1 MTIVDFIRLILKHI
15 VLLITVPI
23 LLGVLVILL
32 TMNPS
37 FEYSSQTLL
46 YTGLATGS
54 SIEMDK
60 TFNYQATN
68 SAFDNLIN
76 IIKSRETQ
84 EEVAIRLLAL
94 HLMLPEANPKY
105 ISEELFKEFQEKI
118 PKYLYDYVSTG
129 EGTYNV
135 ENKIEG
141 TDEKL
146 FPEQIDR
153 YKYEKTVEN
162 LIAFMKSSNDNYV
175 YELLNY
181 DEDDHYSLKAI
192 SSITAQRINSSDL
205 IKLSYTVNDP
215 GVCQQTLAIYNSV
228 CIKNYK
234 LIKENRSDAVVKY
247 FQNELKKARVELKNA
262 EDELLEFNK
271 SSKIINYY
279 EQSKAVAVVKEDM
292 EVDYK
297 KNIAELAGLNA
308 GITRLEKKL
317 DIQEII
323 QEKNN
328 LILDKKK
335 QLGDLNFQLSLLKAE
350 NQSNYSLENS
360 NKITQLE
367 NDTKKLND
375 EIKKGVDQL
384 YSYQNSI
391 DGLPVSKLLPDWMN
405 NVVESENLKAKLR
418 VLNQQ
423 NKEFQETY
431 ARYAPAGA
439 NMKRLEREI
448 SVAEQGYLE
457 ILHGLN
463 LAKLKLQD
471 SELSSDLKPI
481 DIPYYPVS
489 PNPTKRA
496 ILIIAASFLGGILTL
511 GIIFMMEYF
520 DDSLKNSQSASK
532 KTGFPSL
539 GMIPKIILDP
549 GSFNLNFIKNRL
561 IEIITQNIFQF
572 FGFKEDTNK
581 TKIIVV
587 FSTQKLEGKT
597 VTAGNIAKTFKK
609 EGKKVLLLNYKQ
621 EQATIKPQGKSPILN
636 KIFGYPD
643 PRVDVNNPFL
653 ADVSSYLSPSEY
665 DYYELNNDFFNA
677 KTHTDIFQ
685 SNNITLKNNLD
696 FIIIEIPAIIYS
708 NYPTELMVNADLNIL
723 VCRANRAWSTAD
735 ESAIS
740 NLREVCGSKLN
751 IIVNGVNINEVE
763 SMLGDLPKK
772 RSKFRKKIKSI
783 FKFQF
788 FSKNQI

>member
-32 TMNPS
+32 TMKPS
-37 FEYSSQTLL
+37 FEYSSETLL

-105 ISEELFKEFQEKI
+105 ISEDLFKKFQKKI
-118 PKYLYDYVSTG
+118 PKRLYNYVAKEDVSSDIQKNIIG
-129 EGTYNV
+129 
-135 ENKIEG
+135 I
-141 TDEKL
+141 DDKL
-146 FPEQIDR
+146 FPDQIDR
-153 YKYEKTVEN
+153 NKYEKTVEN
-162 LIAFMKSSNDNYV
+162 LTALMKSSNDNYV

-192 SSITAQRINSSDL
+192 SSLSAQRINSSDL

-215 GVCQQTLAIYNSV
+215 GICQQTLAIYNTV

-234 LIKENRSDAVVKY
+234 NIKENRSDAVVKY

-262 EDELLEFNK
+262 EDKLLEFNK

-292 EVDYK
+292 DVDYK

-308 GITRLEKKL
+308 GIRRLEKKL
-317 DIQEII
+317 EIQEII

-335 QLGDLNFQLSLLKAE
+335 QLGDLNYRLALIKAE
-350 NQSNYSLENS
+350 NQSSYSSESS

-367 NDTKKLND
+367 NETQKLNE
-375 EIKKGVDQL
+375 EIKQGIDQL

-405 NVVESENLKAKLR
+405 NVVESENLKAKLS
-418 VLNQQ
+418 VLKKQ
-423 NKEFQETY
+423 NNDFEETY

-481 DIPYYPVS
+481 DVPYYPVS

-496 ILIIAASFLGGILTL
+496 ILIIAAAFLGGILTL
-511 GIIFMMEYF
+511 GIIFVMEYF
-520 DDSLKNSQSASK
+520 DDSLKNSHIASK
-532 KTGFPSL
+532 KIGFLSL
-539 GMIPKIILDP
+539 GMVPKIVIDP
-549 GSFNLNFIKNRL
+549 GSYNLNFIKNRL
-561 IEIITQNIFQF
+561 IEIVTQNIFQF
-572 FGFKEDTNK
+572 FGSEENTNK

-621 EQATIKPQGKSPILN
+621 EQITAKEQGKSPILN
-636 KIFGYPD
+636 KILGYPD
-643 PRVDVNNPFL
+643 PRIAVDDAFL
-653 ADVSSYLSPSEY
+653 ADVSNYLSPSEH
-665 DYYELNNDFFNA
+665 DYYDLNNDFFNA
-677 KTHTDIFQ
+677 KNHIDIL
-685 SNNITLKNNLD
+685 NGINIRLKNNLD

-723 VCRANRAWSTAD
+723 VCRANRTWSTAD
-735 ESAIS
+735 KSAIR
-740 NLREVCGSKLN
+740 NLKEACGEKIN

-763 SMLGDLPKK
+763 SMLGDLPRR
-772 RSKFRKKIKSI
+772 RSKFRKKIKAL

-788 FSKNQI
+788 LSKNQI